1 VRTLLTHQQ
10 PPPTF
15 LEVRDAL
22 TLEELTRG
30 LRTPTSTTPSSSTSR
45 ALVAAPPPSSA
56 SPPAS
61 LLGVPPP
68 GPSGGGGPWGAPR
81 PPRTRWWG
89 SRDAHPGSDPP
100 SHSSSRRYAL
110 ANRLPPVVRAYLHVA
125 LPGLGRGASSHAPA
139 SGHGHECCLLRA
151 DMDST
156 STTQLVVAGGVGSD
170 CTGAV
175 LQHCGA
181 DAARRHRVDRRLGC
195 FLPHYS

>member
-68 GPSGGGGPWGAPR
+68 GPSGGGGAMGGAEAAEDAVVGVEGR
-81 PPRTRWWG
+81 PPRLRPPLSLLFPEVRPGQPSPTRGQGVSPCGPTRVREGGLVPRTSQRPW
-89 SRDAHPGSDPP
+89 SRV
-100 SHSSSRRYAL
+100 
-110 ANRLPPVVRAYLHVA
+110 LPPTRRHGLHLHHPA
-125 LPGLGRGASSHAPA
+125 RRGR
-139 SGHGHECCLLRA
+139 
-151 DMDST
+151 
-156 STTQLVVAGGVGSD
+156 GVGSD